1 MAIIYLNRP
10 VQPGDPAGA
19 VYDPA
24 RAAQAAATETT
35 GTVDAPNTINLPEGA
50 LQPTASEQSGSRK
63 VISLIDSLLT
73 SPVAPT
79 GTTVTPTLQQVQTGE
94 TMTTPGLTGTVVA
107 PTPTPGTTPTI
118 SNITAPTATQTAA
131 QTAATPSAM
140 TAAQVAGTTPTMTA
154 AQATG
159 LTAPAVAATG
169 TIDADATVRGQLA
182 KINQDIQTSLD
193 TGSALPAYLRGVAKA
208 TQTAMSQ
215 RGLSSSSM
223 MAEALADGLLT
234 ASIPIAQADAET
246 YKQMI
251 FQNLNNRQ
259 QAAITNANSYFQMDM
274 QNLSNNQQAS
284 LQNLN
289 VRQSFLLSD
298 QAAQNAARQFNATSE
313 NQVNQFYSNLAAQ
326 INEQNA
332 ARSDAMNQFAVA
344 ENNKISALNS
354 QNKIAVE
361 KANADRAQVLNQFNA
376 TIENQRQQF
385 NQQNQRVIDQSNVEW
400 RRTINTANTTI
411 TNAANQLNAQN
422 LLNLSN
428 FALSALWQGWRD
440 EAAWVNSSSQNEE
453 ARAHN
458 LAIAALERSTQLD
471 LTDANKTSALYQ
483 MLGRFG
489 IGVAESVIDRIIS

>member
-1 MAIIYLNRP
+1 MA
-10 VQPGDPAGA
+10 
-19 VYDPA
+19 
-24 RAAQAAATETT
+24 ETT
-35 GTVDAPNTINLPEGA
+35 DAPNTTTLPEAA
-50 LQPTASEQSGSRK
+50 LQPTMTEQDKSRK
-63 VISLIDSLLT
+63 VISVIDTLLT
-73 SPVAPT
+73 TPTAPT
-79 GTTVTPTLQQVQTGE
+79 GTVVTPTLQAVQTGE
-94 TMTTPGLTGTVVA
+94 TMATPGLTGTVVA
-107 PTPTPGTTPTI
+107 PTPTAGTTPTI
-118 SNITAPTATQTAA
+118 SPVTGPTATQTAA
-131 QTAATPSAM
+131 QTATSPATM

-169 TIDADATVRGQLA
+169 TIDSDATVRGQLA
-182 KINQDIQTSLD
+182 KINTDIQTSLD

-274 QNLSNNQQAS
+274 QNLSNRQQAS

-289 VRQSFLLSD
+289 VRQAFLLSD
-298 QAAQNAARQFNATSE
+298 QAASNAARQFNATSE
-313 NQVNQFYSNLAAQ
+313 NQVNQFYSNLSAQ

-332 ARSDAMNQFAVA
+332 ARADAMNQFALA
-344 ENNKISALNS
+344 ENNKISAINS
-354 QNKIAVE
+354 QNQIAVE

-376 TIENQRQQF
+376 TVENQRQQF

-428 FALSALWQGWRD
+428 FALSALWQSWRD
-440 EAAWVNSSSQNEE
+440 EAAWVNTSSQNEE
-453 ARAHN
+453 SRAHN
-458 LAIAALERSTQLD
+458 LAVAALERTTELD
-471 LTDANKTSALYQ
+471 LADENKTSSLLQ
-483 MLGRFG
+483 LLGKFG
-489 IGVAESVIDRIIS
+489 IALVTGE

>member
-1 MAIIYLNRP
+1 MA
-10 VQPGDPAGA
+10 
-19 VYDPA
+19 
-24 RAAQAAATETT
+24 TT
-35 GTVDAPNTINLPEGA
+35 DAPNTTTLPEA
-50 LQPTASEQSGSRK
+50 AIQPTMTEQDKSRK
-63 VISLIDSLLT
+63 VISVIDTLLT
-73 SPVAPT
+73 APTAPT
-79 GTTVTPTLQQVQTGE
+79 GTTVTPTLQAVQTGE

-107 PTPTPGTTPTI
+107 PTPTAGTTPTI

-131 QTAATPSAM
+131 QTASSPSAM

-154 AQATG
+154 EQATG

-169 TIDADATVRGQLA
+169 TVDTDATVRGQLA
-182 KINQDIQTSLD
+182 KINTDIETSLS

-251 FQNLNNRQ
+251 FQNLSNRQ

-274 QNLSNNQQAS
+274 QNLSNRQQSS

-298 QAAQNAARQFNATSE
+298 QAASNAARQFNATSE
-313 NQVNQFYSNLAAQ
+313 NQVNQFYSNLSAQ

-344 ENNKISALNS
+344 ENSKISALNS

-376 TIENQRQQF
+376 TVENQRQQF

-440 EAAWVNSSSQNEE
+440 EAAWVNTSSQNEE
-453 ARAHN
+453 SRAHN
-458 LAIAALERSTQLD
+458 LAVAALERSTELD
-471 LTDANKTSALYQ
+471 LSDSNKTSALYQ

-489 IGVAESVIDRIIS
+489 IGVAESVIDRIIDQEDNI

>member
-1 MAIIYLNRP
+1 
-10 VQPGDPAGA
+10 
-19 VYDPA
+19 
-24 RAAQAAATETT
+24 
-35 GTVDAPNTINLPEGA
+35 
-50 LQPTASEQSGSRK
+50 
-63 VISLIDSLLT
+63 
-73 SPVAPT
+73 
-79 GTTVTPTLQQVQTGE
+79 
-94 TMTTPGLTGTVVA
+94 
-107 PTPTPGTTPTI
+107 
-118 SNITAPTATQTAA
+118 
-131 QTAATPSAM
+131 M

-169 TIDADATVRGQLA
+169 TIDSDATVRGQLA

-274 QNLSNNQQAS
+274 QNLSNRQQAS

-376 TIENQRQQF
+376 TVENQRQQF

-440 EAAWVNSSSQNEE
+440 EAAWVNTSSQNEE

-458 LAIAALERSTQLD
+458 LAIAALERSTELD
-471 LTDANKTSALYQ
+471 LSDSNKTSSLLQ
-483 MLGRFG
+483 LLGKFG
-489 IGVAESVIDRIIS
+489 IALAKGD

>member
-1 MAIIYLNRP
+1 MA
-10 VQPGDPAGA
+10 Q
-19 VYDPA
+19 
-24 RAAQAAATETT
+24 QKQK
-35 GTVDAPNTINLPEGA
+35 TVAAPNTTILPEGA
-50 LQPTASEQSGSRK
+50 LQPTATEQDKSRK
-63 VISLIDSLLT
+63 VISVIDSLLT
-73 SPVAPT
+73 APVAPK

-107 PTPTPGTTPTI
+107 ATPTAGTTPTI
-118 SNITAPTATQTAA
+118 QAGTAPTATTAA
-131 QTAATPSAM
+131 AQQAATPATM
-140 TAAQVAGTTPTMTA
+140 TAAQVAGQTPTMTA
-154 AQATG
+154 QQGQLSTGAIAQAQQGT
-159 LTAPAVAATG
+159 VA
-169 TIDADATVRGQLA
+169 ADATVRGQLE
-182 KINQDIQTSLD
+182 KINTDIETSLS

-234 ASIPIAQADAET
+234 AAIPIAQADAET

-251 FQNLNNRQ
+251 FQNLSNRQ

-274 QNLSNNQQAS
+274 QNLSNKQQAS

-298 QAAQNAARQFNATSE
+298 QAASNAARQFNATSE
-313 NQVNQFYSNLAAQ
+313 NQVDQFYSNLSAQ

-376 TIENQRQQF
+376 TVENQRQQF

-440 EAAWVNSSSQNEE
+440 EAAWVNTSSQNAES
-453 ARAHN
+453 RAHN
-458 LAIAALERSTQLD
+458 VAIAALERSTSLD
-471 LTDANKTSALYQ
+471 LADSNKTSALYQ
-483 MLGRFG
+483 LLGKFG
-489 IGVAESVIDRIIS
+489 IALAKK